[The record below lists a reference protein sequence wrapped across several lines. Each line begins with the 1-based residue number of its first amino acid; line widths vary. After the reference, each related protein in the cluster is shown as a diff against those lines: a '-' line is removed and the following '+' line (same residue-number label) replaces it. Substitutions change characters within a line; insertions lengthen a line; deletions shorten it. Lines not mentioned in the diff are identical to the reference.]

1 MMTRDDKMRKMV
13 KKHFNPKDYF
23 EIRDHMVG
31 TGMIGGKACG
41 MLLARAIIRNMEP
54 EINEV
59 LEPHDSFYVGS
70 DFYYTYLV
78 DNNLWDT
85 RIKQRT
91 EEGYFDLAPDFADKI
106 MDGVFSEDMQ
116 EQFIRIIEY
125 YGQDPYIIRSSSIL
139 EDGFGNAFAGKYE
152 SVF

>member
-1 MMTRDDKMRKMV
+1 
-13 KKHFNPKDYF
+13 
-23 EIRDHMVG
+23 
-31 TGMIGGKACG
+31 
-41 MLLARAIIRNMEP
+41 MLLARAIIRNKEP
-54 EINEV
+54 DISEV
-59 LEPHDSFYVGS
+59 LEPHDSFYAGS
-70 DFYYTYLV
+70 DLYYTYLV

-91 EEGYFDLAPDFADKI
+91 ETGYFELAGEFADKI
-106 MDGVFSEDMQ
+106 MNGTFSEAMR

-152 SVF
+152 SVFCVNRGAWKSGSMNLSMRSRSCTRVP